1 MSQAFPA
8 PLSATTMDVHV
19 TGRRILAIIV
29 DGIIIGLPT
38 GLIAAMLGVVSSGG
52 GEVSASL
59 EGVAGLFAALV
70 SVALYFGYYVL
81 MEGYLGQTLGKMLL
95 GIKVVREDD
104 GGIPGV
110 KAAAIRTLLRIV
122 DGLFSYLVGFI
133 AVLASAKNQ
142 RLGDMAAHTLVVAS
156 MRRRVPSFSWT
167 SMPHSSTSTTIAPS
181 WTSTPSF
188 SSAALVFLPSVLPNG
203 GST

>member
-1 MSQAFPA
+1 MSQAAPA
-8 PLSATTMDVHV
+8 TVSATTMDVHI

-29 DGIIIGLPT
+29 DGIMIGLPT
-38 GLIAAMLGVVSSGG
+38 GLIAAMLGVISSGA

-59 EGVAGLFAALV
+59 EGVVGLFAALI
-70 SVALYFGYYVL
+70 SVALYLGYYVL

-110 KAAAIRTLLRIV
+110 KAAAIRTVLRIV
-122 DGLFSYLVGFI
+122 DGIGSYLVGFI

-142 RLGDMAAHTLVVAS
+142 RLGDMAAHTLVV
-156 MRRRVPSFSWT
+156 RK
-167 SMPHSSTSTTIAPS
+167 
-181 WTSTPSF
+181 
-188 SSAALVFLPSVLPNG
+188 
-203 GST
+203 